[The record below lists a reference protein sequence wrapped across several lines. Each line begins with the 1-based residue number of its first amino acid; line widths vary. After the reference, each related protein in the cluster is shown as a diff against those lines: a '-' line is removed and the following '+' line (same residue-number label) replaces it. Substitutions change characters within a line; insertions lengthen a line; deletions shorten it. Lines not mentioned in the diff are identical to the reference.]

1 VNESSCLMSA
11 RWDWS
16 DNEISGKVATAHQVY
31 RHVRAFQPAGAGPY
45 EDGYP
50 VVVTRNKVR
59 GRGRALQLRFEG
71 EPEKDTHIL
80 GYSTNYKIERRV

>member
-1 VNESSCLMSA
+1 MTAN
-11 RWDWS
+11 WDWTD
-16 DNEISGKVATAHQVY
+16 DNVSGKVSSKNQVY

-59 GRGRALQLRFEG
+59 GRGRVLQLRFEG
-71 EPEKDTHIL
+71 EATKDTHIL
-80 GYSTNYKIERRV
+80 GFSTNYKVARAA